1 DHDGTDAGPILVYE
15 ATGEAVHVPRGQDNS
30 SPSMYDLR
38 RVIDVSTYPPHDLAV
53 QGETQIRAQASGAQ

>member
-1 DHDGTDAGPILVYE
+1 
-15 ATGEAVHVPRGQDNS
+15 
-30 SPSMYDLR
+30 MYDLR